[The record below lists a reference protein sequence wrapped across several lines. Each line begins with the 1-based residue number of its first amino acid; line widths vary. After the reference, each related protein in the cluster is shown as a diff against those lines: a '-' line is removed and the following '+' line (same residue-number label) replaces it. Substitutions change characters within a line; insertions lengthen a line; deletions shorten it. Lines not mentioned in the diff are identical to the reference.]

1 MWKARLSSPRPTG
14 RNGCYEIK
22 FCIKLK
28 LLQNLGLHFIKI
40 RNSANQNKDIFK
52 LRFISAMDTL
62 RNSLP
67 SFSSSRVAL
76 RALAAALLPSP
87 ALASSACRTARTSLI
102 FAIVSFTQVSQVFI
116 IILSNPPHRFIY
128 VTHSLNPSPRGEG
141 LTFAPRGSERGVSH
155 LRNLNPLQNFSNL
168 FFHHYLTENFSYF
181 RKSFQ

>member
-28 LLQNLGLHFIKI
+28 LLQNLGLHFRKI

-76 RALAAALLPSP
+76 RGLVAF
-87 ALASSACRTARTSLI
+87 ASLGEFRLQNGENLVDLCDCLFHSSFASL
-102 FAIVSFTQVSQVFI
+102 

-128 VTHSLNPSPRGEG
+128 ITHSLNPSPRGEG

-155 LRNLNPLQNFSNL
+155 LRNLNPLQNFTNL